1 MQLTIG
7 VHQEICSIHLLF
19 HLFYPE
25 FTDSCTFHIP
35 GPCSVW
41 TYMNSIF
48 PASISWVSAGLHLP
62 VLPWDLLTW
71 ALCWHSWYTGS
82 TQTSAV
88 KFCLVLPWIFPSRME
103 PWTSSF
109 LKDSGPSPSYR
120 ISNPAAKSDPT
131 SDLRNSQSYICL
143 RYYSWWTSDKRWWVP

>member
-1 MQLTIG
+1 MCTKKY
-7 VHQEICSIHLLF
+7 VPFICSFIFSIQGSQTPVRFIYQVHVAF
-19 HLFYPE
+19 GH
-25 FTDSCTFHIP
+25 T
-35 GPCSVW
+35 W
-41 TYMNSIF
+41 MNSIF

-82 TQTSAV
+82 TRTSAV